1 MANTLVVNTL
11 ANLGAI
17 IINIY
22 LLFKIS
28 DGFVGQ
34 GTFKAKQI
42 AAAIACETV
51 VGMLMMN
58 FSYVVYETRFDLR
71 FLLYAFSM
79 KYLGWKV
86 TVPTM
91 VNLALGRFLFEV
103 SKSSWLNLYL
113 TFFLIVTLTFLH
125 AWAKRRFTDKQ
136 ELFLSITYLIAI
148 SFLFG
153 FYLTGDIQKTTL
165 IYIVYGILAYTLAFF
180 LYSILNDM
188 QRILALVKIDDLTQL
203 NNFRKFQ
210 EDRQRLDTT
219 EVDLS
224 IALIDIDHF
233 KNYNDRYGHRAGD
246 VILQEIARIF
256 STYCTASNPVYRIGG
271 EEFAILIQ
279 GDAQAAAYLLEK
291 IQKRIRYQEIILDA
305 GDSVSIT
312 LSIGIA
318 QRQRGELLMQT
329 QERADQALY
338 RAKRSGRDQLCLY

>member
-91 VNLALGRFLFEV
+91 VNLALGRFLF
-103 SKSSWLNLYL
+103 
-113 TFFLIVTLTFLH
+113 
-125 AWAKRRFTDKQ
+125 
-136 ELFLSITYLIAI
+136 
-148 SFLFG
+148 
-153 FYLTGDIQKTTL
+153 
-165 IYIVYGILAYTLAFF
+165 
-180 LYSILNDM
+180 
-188 QRILALVKIDDLTQL
+188 
-203 NNFRKFQ
+203 
-210 EDRQRLDTT
+210 
-219 EVDLS
+219 
-224 IALIDIDHF
+224 
-233 KNYNDRYGHRAGD
+233 
-246 VILQEIARIF
+246 
-256 STYCTASNPVYRIGG
+256 
-271 EEFAILIQ
+271 
-279 GDAQAAAYLLEK
+279 
-291 IQKRIRYQEIILDA
+291 
-305 GDSVSIT
+305 
-312 LSIGIA
+312 
-318 QRQRGELLMQT
+318 
-329 QERADQALY
+329 
-338 RAKRSGRDQLCLY
+338 

>member
-1 MANTLVVNTL
+1 
-11 ANLGAI
+11 
-17 IINIY
+17 
-22 LLFKIS
+22 
-28 DGFVGQ
+28 
-34 GTFKAKQI
+34 
-42 AAAIACETV
+42 
-51 VGMLMMN
+51 
-58 FSYVVYETRFDLR
+58 
-71 FLLYAFSM
+71 
-79 KYLGWKV
+79 
-86 TVPTM
+86 
-91 VNLALGRFLFEV
+91 
-103 SKSSWLNLYL
+103 
-113 TFFLIVTLTFLH
+113 
-125 AWAKRRFTDKQ
+125 
-136 ELFLSITYLIAI
+136 
-148 SFLFG
+148 
-153 FYLTGDIQKTTL
+153 
-165 IYIVYGILAYTLAFF
+165 
-180 LYSILNDM
+180 M

-256 STYCTASNPVYRIGG
+256 LNYCTASNPVYRIGG